1 MARISDTNSYPNI
14 VPDGEDYL
22 ILTDKTDALA
32 TKTATLNSISSFFAS
47 TSLQS
52 TKVTLSTTQLLNLFS
67 SPVTLIVAQGA
78 NTYIQII
85 RATVFFTYGTQAYDF
100 VAGAGEIV
108 LETGTDD
115 AGSWAGSVYNSAV
128 NVAYNSTL
136 IENVKL
142 SANSALT
149 IKALTQ
155 NPTQGNGTAI
165 VNILYRV
172 ITQS

>member
-1 MARISDTNSYPNI
+1 M
-14 VPDGEDYL
+14 
-22 ILTDKTDALA
+22 
-32 TKTATLNSISSFFAS
+32 SS
-47 TSLQS
+47 
-52 TKVTLSTTQLLNLFS
+52 
-67 SPVTLIVAQGA
+67 
-78 NTYIQII
+78 
-85 RATVFFTYGTQAYDF
+85 
-100 VAGAGEIV
+100 AGEIV

-142 SANSALT
+142 SANAALT

>member
-1 MARISDTNSYPNI
+1 M
-14 VPDGEDYL
+14 
-22 ILTDKTDALA
+22 
-32 TKTATLNSISSFFAS
+32 
-47 TSLQS
+47 
-52 TKVTLSTTQLLNLFS
+52 
-67 SPVTLIVAQGA
+67 
-78 NTYIQII
+78 
-85 RATVFFTYGTQAYDF
+85 
-100 VAGAGEIV
+100 
-108 LETGTDD
+108 
-115 AGSWAGSVYNSAV
+115 YNSAV